1 MILFDNDDDDDDD
14 DDDNDDDDD
23 YVVSNIHL
31 MTITSWRIIPN
42 LRVFM
47 VKTM

>member
-1 MILFDNDDDDDDD
+1 MILFDNDDDDSDDD
-14 DDDNDDDDD
+14 DDDDDDD

-31 MTITSWRIIPN
+31 MAITSWRIIPK
-42 LRVFM
+42 RVFM